1 MHRDL
6 QWDLK
11 QAGRL
16 DGFLSYIDDRERRDL
31 VAQFLDRFHT
41 QVAPRFPELRTSVIH
56 NDANDN
62 NILVQ
67 ESGSQV
73 KSIIDFGDMVHTY
86 TICEL
91 AIAIAYMILD
101 KEDLLHVAR
110 QVAKGYPQHISVR
123 DSRERGAV

>member
-1 MHRDL
+1 M
-6 QWDLK
+6 
-11 QAGRL
+11 
-16 DGFLSYIDDRERRDL
+16 
-31 VAQFLDRFHT
+31 
-41 QVAPRFPELRTSVIH
+41 APRFPELRTSVIH

-110 QVAKGYPQHISVR
+110 QRWRRGITAVYPLEP
-123 DSRERGAV
+123 SRERVCCLT